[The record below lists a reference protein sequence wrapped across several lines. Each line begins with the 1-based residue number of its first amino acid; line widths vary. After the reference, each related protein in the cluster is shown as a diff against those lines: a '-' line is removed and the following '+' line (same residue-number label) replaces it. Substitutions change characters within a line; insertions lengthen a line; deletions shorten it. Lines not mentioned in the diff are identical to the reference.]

1 MVLTL
6 ARKDP
11 KRDLHWPLAKIMVQT
26 TRVRID
32 KTPVISLYLKMYIQV
47 KIGVRAMGTRVSGLN
62 LNGTGTCASFNF
74 RRAARAVTSLYD
86 RAFEPF
92 GIRSTQFSILV
103 GVAKTQPTSISALSD
118 LLVIDRTTL
127 TRSLRLLKKQGL
139 LSISARAEKR
149 QRFLEL
155 TPRGARTLAASLP
168 AWRAA
173 QERFVHKIGAA
184 YWANFRNELEN
195 LAHVAVALERKQ
207 SDHGPAAMSG
217 ARRRR
222 QAPM

>member
-1 MVLTL
+1 M
-6 ARKDP
+6 AA
-11 KRDLHWPLAKIMVQT
+11 PLSQ
-26 TRVRID
+26 
-32 KTPVISLYLKMYIQV
+32 
-47 KIGVRAMGTRVSGLN
+47 LN

-103 GVAKTQPTSISALSD
+103 GVAKTQPTSISALSE

-139 LSISARAEKR
+139 LTISARAEKR

-155 TPRGARTLAASLP
+155 TAGGAQTLAASLP

-173 QERFVHKIGAA
+173 QERFVQTVGAD
-184 YWANFRNELEN
+184 YWVNFRNELEK
-195 LAHVAVALERKQ
+195 LAHVALALERREGGTQ
-207 SDHGPAAMSG
+207 
-217 ARRRR
+217 
-222 QAPM
+222 QT